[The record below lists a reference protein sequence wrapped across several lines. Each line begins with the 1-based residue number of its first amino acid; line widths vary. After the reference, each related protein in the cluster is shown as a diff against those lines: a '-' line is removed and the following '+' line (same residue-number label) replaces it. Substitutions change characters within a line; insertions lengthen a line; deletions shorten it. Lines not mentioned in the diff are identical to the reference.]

1 MRKYSTDVNLAL
13 EARYTVKTQPQHI
26 TGIIG
31 SSPQMHEV
39 TERVLQ
45 VAPTDLCVLITGESG
60 TGKEV
65 FARAVHNL
73 SKRRRERM
81 ISLNCGAIPETL
93 LESELFGSEKGAY
106 TGAAEQ
112 RKGFFEAADKGT
124 IFLDELGEMP
134 LGTQVKLL
142 RVLETGEFSRLG
154 SPDIIRSDVRI
165 IAATN
170 RRLEEEVAR
179 GTFRQDLFYRLN
191 AVQIEIPPLR
201 EHPDDIPEL
210 VEYFARRTT
219 QKIGVEYKGM
229 SAEALHVLKNLPW
242 AGNVRELR
250 NLIETVVTLEK
261 GREITLDTLRPYMP
275 RALKSPV
282 SAGNAEYQVP
292 MPQTLLAPS
301 RTLPPSAPFV
311 PDNSFQGNGFQDT
324 VLRMLPFM
332 AGERYDRAGYDGT
345 EYNNKVL
352 AQSSLMRIPAKTPEQ
367 LERELMYKALVDLV
381 REVALL
387 RGEVADLRDVVFTQ
401 KRDSDGHEISPVRVS
416 SVTPVRDTQDA
427 PEEPSYQSA
436 TLEESPLTM
445 HEVEKRLIGAALGRF
460 DGNRRQAADALGI
473 SERTL
478 YRKLREYGL
487 VDGASPPHED

>member
-1 MRKYSTDVNLAL
+1 MISAAIVNP
-13 EARYTVKTQPQHI
+13 QSQHI

-31 SSPQMHEV
+31 SSVQMREV
-39 TERVLQ
+39 IERVQQ

-65 FARAVHNL
+65 FARALHNL

-81 ISLNCGAIPETL
+81 VSLNCGAIPETL

-106 TGAAEQ
+106 TGATEQ

-124 IFLDELGEMP
+124 VFLDELGEMP

-154 SPDIIRSDVRI
+154 SPDVIRSDVRI

-191 AVQIEIPPLR
+191 AVQIEIPALR
-201 EHPDDIPEL
+201 EHPEDIPEL

-219 QKIGVEYKGM
+219 QKIGVEYEGIN
-229 SAEALHVLKNLPW
+229 ADALQLLVNLPW

-261 GREITLDTLRPYMP
+261 GREITVETLRPYMP

-282 SAGNAEYQVP
+282 SVAESDYR
-292 MPQTLLAPS
+292 TSLAPPHSVS
-301 RTLPPSAPFV
+301 RMLTTSPRALPAYIPPMQ
-311 PDNSFQGNGFQDT
+311 NNGFNEN
-324 VLRMLPFM
+324 VMKMLPSV
-332 AGERYDRAGYDGT
+332 AGERYDRTDGSGGYDGQ
-345 EYNNKVL
+345 EYNTKAL
-352 AQSSLMRIPAKTPEQ
+352 AQSLYTRLPAKTPEQ
-367 LERELMYKALVDLV
+367 IERELMYKALVDLV

-387 RGEVADLRDVVFTQ
+387 RGEVADLKDAVFTQ
-401 KRDSDGHEISPVRVS
+401 KHEAEEQEISEVHVS
-416 SVTPVRDTQDA
+416 PMQHAQEAS
-427 PEEPSYQSA
+427 EQSA
-436 TLEESPLTM
+436 FVRTTLEESPLAM
-445 HEVEKRLIGAALGRF
+445 HEVEKRLIGTALERF
-460 DGNRRQAADALGI
+460 EGNRRQTADALGI

-487 VDGASPPHED
+487 ADNASPPPPEE

>member
-1 MRKYSTDVNLAL
+1 MTTATIVN
-13 EARYTVKTQPQHI
+13 TPSQHI

-31 SSPQMHEV
+31 SSAQMREV
-39 TERVLQ
+39 IERVQQ

-65 FARAVHNL
+65 FARTLHHL
-73 SKRRRERM
+73 SKRRKERM
-81 ISLNCGAIPETL
+81 VSLNCGAIPETL

-106 TGAAEQ
+106 TGATEQ
-112 RKGFFEAADKGT
+112 RKGFFEAADRGT
-124 IFLDELGEMP
+124 VFLDELGEMP
-134 LGTQVKLL
+134 MGTQVKFL

-154 SPDIIRSDVRI
+154 SPDVIRSDVRI

-191 AVQIEIPPLR
+191 AVQIEIPALR
-201 EHPDDIPEL
+201 EHPEDIPEL

-219 QKIGVEYKGM
+219 QKIGVEYEGIN
-229 SAEALHVLKNLPW
+229 AEALQLLVNLPW

-261 GREITLDTLRPYMP
+261 GREITIETLRPYMP

-282 SAGNAEYQVP
+282 SVTENDYRTSVAPTPSVSR
-292 MPQTLLAPS
+292 MLAASPRALPPYIPS
-301 RTLPPSAPFV
+301 RQ
-311 PDNSFQGNGFQDT
+311 NHGFNEN
-324 VLRMLPFM
+324 VMKMLPFV
-332 AGERYDRAGYDGT
+332 AGERYDRDDNDGGGYDGQ
-345 EYNNKVL
+345 EYSTKAL
-352 AQSSLMRIPAKTPEQ
+352 AQSLYTRLPVKTPEQ
-367 LERELMYKALVDLV
+367 IERELMYKALVDLV

-387 RGEVADLRDVVFTQ
+387 RGEVADLKDAVFTQ
-401 KRDSDGHEISPVRVS
+401 KHEAEEQEIAEVHVSPMQRAREAS
-416 SVTPVRDTQDA
+416 
-427 PEEPSYQSA
+427 EPSA
-436 TLEESPLTM
+436 FAATTTLEENPLTM
-445 HEVEKRLIGAALGRF
+445 HEVEKRLIGTALERF
-460 DGNRRQAADALGI
+460 EGNRRQTADALGI

-487 VDGASPPHED
+487 ADNASPPPEE

>member
-1 MRKYSTDVNLAL
+1 MR
-13 EARYTVKTQPQHI
+13 
-26 TGIIG
+26 
-31 SSPQMHEV
+31 EV
-39 TERVLQ
+39 IERVQQ

-65 FARAVHNL
+65 FARTLHNL

-81 ISLNCGAIPETL
+81 VSLNCGAIPETL

-106 TGAAEQ
+106 TGATEQ

-124 IFLDELGEMP
+124 VFLDELGEMP

-154 SPDIIRSDVRI
+154 SPDVIRSDVRI

-191 AVQIEIPPLR
+191 AVQIEIPALR
-201 EHPDDIPEL
+201 EHPEDIPEL

-219 QKIGVEYKGM
+219 QKIGVEYEGIN
-229 SAEALHVLKNLPW
+229 AEALQLLVNLPW

-261 GREITLDTLRPYMP
+261 GREITVETLRPYMP

-282 SAGNAEYQVP
+282 SVANSDYR
-292 MPQTLLAPS
+292 TSLAP
-301 RTLPPSAPFV
+301 PPSVSRMLTASPRAL
-311 PDNSFQGNGFQDT
+311 PSYIPPMQNNGFNEN
-324 VLRMLPFM
+324 VMKMLPFV
-332 AGERYDRAGYDGT
+332 AGERYDRADGGGGYDGR
-345 EYNNKVL
+345 EYSTKAL
-352 AQSSLMRIPAKTPEQ
+352 AQSLYSRLPTKTPEQ
-367 LERELMYKALVDLV
+367 IERELMYKALVDLV

-387 RGEVADLRDVVFTQ
+387 RGEVADLKDAVFTQ
-401 KRDSDGHEISPVRVS
+401 KHEAEEQEISEVHVS
-416 SVTPVRDTQDA
+416 PMQHAREAS
-427 PEEPSYQSA
+427 EQSA
-436 TLEESPLTM
+436 FAATTLEESPLAM
-445 HEVEKRLIGAALGRF
+445 HEVEKRLIGTALERF
-460 DGNRRQAADALGI
+460 EGNRRQTADALGI

-487 VDGASPPHED
+487 ADNASPPPEE